1 VNFFRVHYPSQIW
14 LLFWGALTGSIGQS
28 LVWPFLVIAI
38 RERTGVP
45 LTQITL
51 LFTLQS
57 AAGFAA
63 TALLGPLMDRFG
75 RKWAMLG
82 GLFTSGV
89 VLLTMSQAQT
99 LAQWAILLPAY
110 GMVNM
115 MFRIGSYAM
124 VADLVEPEQRTH
136 VYALLRMGDNL
147 GIVIGPSLGGFLAS
161 IAYSLSYVIA
171 GATQFVLLVFVS
183 LNVHETLPQH
193 DSASNEPN
201 GSHAG
206 GYGRLAHDRAFLGV
220 WGCYILVNIASS
232 MVFVLLGL
240 YTKENFGIDED
251 RYGLIVGANAV
262 MVVLFQ
268 FAITRRVAPYAPLPV
283 MAVGAL
289 FYAAGLTVYALSQG
303 FAGFLLGMVVMTCG
317 ELLLVPT
324 TTAFVAN
331 LAPPEMRARYM
342 GAFSLSF
349 RIGAGIGPVVGGLL
363 SDQIAPV
370 ATWYGG
376 LVSCLIGA
384 AGFIFLAR
392 PWGTTAPAIR
402 AAAESPSTTR

>member
-1 VNFFRVHYPSQIW
+1 MNFFRARYPSQIW
-14 LLFWGALTGSIGQS
+14 LLFGGALTGSIGQS

-57 AAGFAA
+57 AAGFIA

-82 GLFTSGV
+82 GLFASGV
-89 VLLTMSQAQT
+89 VLLAMSQAQT
-99 LAQWAILLPAY
+99 LAQWAVLLPAY

-115 MFRIGSYAM
+115 MFRIASYAM
-124 VADLVEPEQRTH
+124 VADLVGPDQRAY

-161 IAYSLSYVIA
+161 VAYTLSYVIA
-171 GATQFVLLVFVS
+171 GTTQFVLLVFIS
-183 LNVHETLPQH
+183 LNVHETLP
-193 DSASNEPN
+193 PR
-201 GSHAG
+201 GSPSGGLITPRAG
-206 GYGRLAHDRAFLGV
+206 GYGRLAHDSAFLGV
-220 WGCYILVNIASS
+220 WGFYILVNIASA
-232 MVFVLLGL
+232 MVFVLLGV
-240 YTKENFGIDED
+240 YVKENFGIDEN

-268 FAITRRVAPYAPLPV
+268 FATTRRVAPYAPLKV
-283 MAVGAL
+283 MAAGAL
-289 FYAAGLTVYALSQG
+289 FYAAGLVVYIFSQG
-303 FAGFLLGMVVMTCG
+303 FTGFLLGMVVMTCG

-342 GAFSLSF
+342 GTFSLSF
-349 RIGAGIGPVVGGLL
+349 RIGAGIGPVLGGLL

-392 PWGTTAPAIR
+392 RWR
-402 AAAESPSTTR
+402 K